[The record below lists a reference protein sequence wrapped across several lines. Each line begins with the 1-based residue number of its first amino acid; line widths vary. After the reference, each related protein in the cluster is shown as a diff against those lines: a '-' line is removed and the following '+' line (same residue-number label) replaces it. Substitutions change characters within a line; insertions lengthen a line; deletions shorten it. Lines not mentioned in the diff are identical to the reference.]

1 MAKKESKQSDTK
13 KKNDNTDSAIKKSKY
28 PAPPKF
34 GGLD

>member
-1 MAKKESKQSDTK
+1 MAKKGKKSDNK
-13 KKNDNTDSAIKKSKY
+13 KKAQDAPDTAKKSKY

>member
-1 MAKKESKQSDTK
+1 MAKKE
-13 KKNDNTDSAIKKSKY
+13 KNQIKTRNKSDNTEAIKKSKY